1 MATETTKIVV
11 ETEITGTAKVS
22 QSLADLKKELKA
34 AQSAALNGDGVAAK
48 RVAELR
54 DKMDDLKDSV
64 KTLQGSGVEKAQ
76 SSFRLLGDGLKNFD
90 FDKIKIGFKGIG
102 TAMAAIPVFLI
113 AEGIS
118 YLVENWKELSEGTG
132 VVAKVLQ
139 SVTWVFTE
147 LMEGI
152 YAVTDALG
160 WTNSALEKQGEAI
173 KTNADK
179 AKEALEGQNA
189 EYDRQ
194 IRVAKAAGESA
205 VEIERAKQQ
214 AIIDTNLVIARQIE
228 AYVRAGGE
236 FDEENRKRLT
246 ASLNA
251 IKDAK
256 VTQFEI
262 TKNEENKVKEANKK
276 SNDEYLKNLEDKKK
290 AEDQARKEKYQK
302 DQELLMQSLKDE
314 EYLKAQDELDKK
326 KRMEDADALAQY
338 EADKLNYSA
347 QIQED
352 VSVKEKKNRDEEKA
366 EKLKAIDEEFEWAKR
381 GMESTQAMSD
391 IFFTLRLSQ
400 VKKGSAEELKVR
412 KQQFQVEKAFKVAQ
426 IVMDGIQGAMK
437 AYAMNPLPSPVGIIS
452 ASLQG
457 VAAAAAAVKVAA
469 TKFDAGSSGSADTGG
484 GGLSLS
490 SNVGGSGNAPTM
502 TNAPTV
508 QPFTKLD
515 ESGRNQSMPTVKAYV
530 VESEMTDSQKRVGR
544 LQEQASF

>member
-118 YLVENWKELSEGTG
+118 YLVENWKELSEGNG
-132 VVAKVLQ
+132 LLAKALRVVGDLF
-139 SVTWVFTE
+139 SWVGDKITEFTD
-147 LMEGI
+147 L
-152 YAVTDALG
+152 LG
-160 WTNSALEKQGEAI
+160 LSNSALDKQGEAI

-194 IRVAKAAGESA
+194 IRVAKAAGKST
-205 VEIERAKQQ
+205 IELEQAKQQ
-214 AIIDTNLVIARQIE
+214 AIIDTNLAVARQIE
-228 AYVRAGGE
+228 AFVRAGGE
-236 FDEENRKRLT
+236 FDEEKRKLLT
-246 ASLNA
+246 ASLEA
-251 IKDAK
+251 IKNAK
-256 VTQFEI
+256 VTEYELEQNQ
-262 TKNEENKVKEANKK
+262 TKQLKEEYKK
-276 SNDEYLKNLEDKKK
+276 RSDEKKK
-290 AEDQARKEKYQK
+290 ANEQIAKDADDLFKQLSAQQDADDKKELERREKEKADRAKHLEDLKALQLK
-302 DQELLMQSLKDE
+302 ADQEQVALQVEQWNAEEKLAKDRLALKEKE
-314 EYLKAQDELDKK
+314 EQ
-326 KRMEDADALAQY
+326 
-338 EADKLNYSA
+338 DKLM
-347 QIQED
+347 I
-352 VSVKEKKNRDEEKA
+352 
-366 EKLKAIDEEFEWAKR
+366 
-381 GMESTQAMSD
+381 TQQALNSSLALSD
-391 IFFTLRLSQ
+391 LVFTLRLNQ
-400 VKKGSAEELKVR
+400 TKKGSAEELKVR

-437 AYAMNPLPSPVGIIS
+437 AYAMNPLPSPIGIIS

>member
-139 SVTWVFTE
+139 SVTWVFTKLKE
-147 LMEGI
+147 EI

-160 WTNSALEKQGEAI
+160 WTNSQLEKQGEAI

-194 IRVAKAAGESA
+194 IRVAKAAGKST
-205 VEIERAKQQ
+205 IELEQAKQQ
-214 AIIDTNLVIARQIE
+214 AIIDTNLAVARQIE
-228 AYVRAGGE
+228 AFVRAGGE
-236 FDEENRKRLT
+236 FDDEKRKLLT
-246 ASLNA
+246 ASLEA
-251 IKDAK
+251 IKNAK
-256 VTQFEI
+256 VTEYELEQNQ
-262 TKNEENKVKEANKK
+262 TKQLKEEYKK
-276 SNDEYLKNLEDKKK
+276 RSDEKKK
-290 AEDQARKEKYQK
+290 ANEQIAKDADDLFKQLSAQQDADDKKELERREKEKADRAKHLEDLKALQLK
-302 DQELLMQSLKDE
+302 ADQEQVALQVEQWNAEEKLAKDRLALKEKE
-314 EYLKAQDELDKK
+314 EQ
-326 KRMEDADALAQY
+326 
-338 EADKLNYSA
+338 DKLM
-347 QIQED
+347 I
-352 VSVKEKKNRDEEKA
+352 
-366 EKLKAIDEEFEWAKR
+366 
-381 GMESTQAMSD
+381 TQQALNSSLALSD
-391 IFFTLRLSQ
+391 LVFTLRLNQ
-400 VKKGSAEELKVR
+400 TKKGSAEELKVR

-437 AYAMNPLPSPVGIIS
+437 AYAMNPLPSPIGIIS

-544 LQEQASF
+544 LAEQASF

>member
-1 MATETTKIVV
+1 MATENKIVF
-11 ETEITGTAKVS
+11 EYDIKNQGKVIES
-22 QSLADLKKELKA
+22 IADLRKELKA
-34 AQSAALNGDGVAAK
+34 AQSAALNGDGVAQK
-48 RVAELR
+48 KVAQLK
-54 DKMDDLKDSV
+54 DSIDDLKDSV

-118 YLVENWKELSEGTG
+118 YLVENWKELSEGNG
-132 VVAKVLQ
+132 LLAKALRVVGDLF
-139 SVTWVFTE
+139 SWVGDKITEFTD
-147 LMEGI
+147 L
-152 YAVTDALG
+152 LG
-160 WTNSALEKQGEAI
+160 LSNSALDKQGEAI

-194 IRVAKAAGESA
+194 IRVAKAAGKST
-205 VEIERAKQQ
+205 IELEQAKQQ
-214 AIIDTNLVIARQIE
+214 AIIDTNLAVARQIE
-228 AYVRAGGE
+228 AFVRAGGE
-236 FDEENRKRLT
+236 FDEEKRKLLT
-246 ASLNA
+246 ASLEA
-251 IKDAK
+251 IKNAK
-256 VTQFEI
+256 VTEYELEQNQ
-262 TKNEENKVKEANKK
+262 TKQLKEEYKK
-276 SNDEYLKNLEDKKK
+276 RSDEKKK
-290 AEDQARKEKYQK
+290 ANEQIAKDADDLFKQLSAQQDADDKKELERREKEKADRAKHLEDLKALQLK
-302 DQELLMQSLKDE
+302 ADQEQVALQVEQWNAEEKLAKDRLALKEKE
-314 EYLKAQDELDKK
+314 EQ
-326 KRMEDADALAQY
+326 
-338 EADKLNYSA
+338 DKLM
-347 QIQED
+347 I
-352 VSVKEKKNRDEEKA
+352 
-366 EKLKAIDEEFEWAKR
+366 
-381 GMESTQAMSD
+381 TQQALNSSLALSD
-391 IFFTLRLSQ
+391 LVFTLRLNQ
-400 VKKGSAEELKVR
+400 TKKGSAEELKVR

-437 AYAMNPLPSPVGIIS
+437 AYAMNPLPSPIGIIS